1 MLWSRIMGSSFSRND
16 DDVSDVTIIV
26 LPKETLSRVHQ
37 CVDADLAWQDFAGC
51 HAPHPKVKYH
61 ANLLYANIYDAR
73 ALNSN
78 HAV

>member
-1 MLWSRIMGSSFSRND
+1 MGSFFSRN

-37 CVDADLAWQDFAGC
+37 CVDADFAGC

-61 ANLLYANIYDAR
+61 ATLLYANIYDVR

-78 HAV
+78 HVLR